1 MRAIMRVY
9 VSSYGSEWR
18 RAMREPGI
26 FVSTILCVTRCCPVV
41 RACGRACGCFF
52 EIWVGRE
59 TGDAR
64 ARDFVSTILFGF
76 QRIRKQ
82 KVDFLTGDKNMSR
95 VFCNDDLRHCTADA

>member
-1 MRAIMRVY
+1 MCRVTGRNGDGRCE
-9 VSSYGSEWR
+9 S
-18 RAMREPGI
+18 PG
-26 FVSTILCVTRCCPVV
+26 FLFRQYYALPGVFRWLEHAGKHAGVCVELR
-41 RACGRACGCFF
+41 
-52 EIWVGRE
+52 VGRE